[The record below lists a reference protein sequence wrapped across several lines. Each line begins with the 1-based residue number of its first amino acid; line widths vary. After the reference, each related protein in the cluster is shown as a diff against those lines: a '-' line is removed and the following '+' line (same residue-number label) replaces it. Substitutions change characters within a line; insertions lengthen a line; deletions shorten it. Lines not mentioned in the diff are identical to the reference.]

1 MDKKAIRQI
10 VLSSAAYSLSSIIGP
25 LIFLGV
31 PAYFLDK
38 IFDSSPIIL
47 LVAVFIAFI
56 ITNILL
62 FKKVS
67 KINQMIAEK
76 FIPAKK
82 EENPEKQDD
91 KLASLSKEK

>member
-67 KINQMIAEK
+67 KINQMISEK
-76 FIPAKK
+76 FIPEKK
-82 EENPEKQDD
+82 ADSDENQVD
-91 KLASLSKEK
+91 KLVDSSKEK